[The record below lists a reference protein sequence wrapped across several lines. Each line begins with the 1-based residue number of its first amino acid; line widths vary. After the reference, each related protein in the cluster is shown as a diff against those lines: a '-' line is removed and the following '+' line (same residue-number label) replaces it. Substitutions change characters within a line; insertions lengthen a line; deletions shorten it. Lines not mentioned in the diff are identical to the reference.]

1 MELFAVLLTIMTKYP
16 IFDVDGGRLIHHWYL
31 CFLFSLTYSSE
42 KSQVT
47 LKNLSK
53 ALKKHLER
61 DLLLEEIKVLNQDLS
76 ICRKTGTVLV
86 LTLDIDFS
94 TLWDDPMQDSS
105 LTIINIFQLFK
116 QTVLINA
123 DKICSG
129 IDDCKAWERRI

>member
-1 MELFAVLLTIMTKYP
+1 MLLTIMTKYP

-47 LKNLSK
+47 LKNLGK

-86 LTLDIDFS
+86 LTLDIDFI
-94 TLWDDPMQDSS
+94 TL
-105 LTIINIFQLFK
+105 
-116 QTVLINA
+116 
-123 DKICSG
+123 
-129 IDDCKAWERRI
+129 